1 MYSLFRKEIKIFLGS
16 LIGYLA
22 VLVFL
27 LVSGLFLW
35 VFPGAYNIPD
45 SGYATLE
52 PFFSLAPWLYLFL
65 IPAITMRFFADEK
78 RSGTIEVLLTHPISD
93 FKLVLAKFLAGLV
106 LVVFTL
112 LPTTLWFLSVYL
124 LGSPVGSI
132 DTGATR
138 GAFLGLFFLA
148 AIYLSIG
155 IFASS
160 LTDNQIVSFIVA
172 MLFSFVFYLGFD
184 FIASAGIPFIL
195 EQLFSWLSINT
206 HNLSVSRGVID
217 MRDGI
222 YFAGMTLFFL
232 YLTAFFLRKGKWKQ
246 KSARRNAAI
255 FMGSLLV
262 VFIVS
267 ANFLFRFDL
276 TSDKRYSLSPVSR
289 EMVAG
294 IENPVE
300 IEIFLAG
307 DLEPGL
313 RKLQQEII
321 EKIAVLNVFSAKP
334 IRIKITNPYQIS
346 NIEKRTRL
354 INEIVEKGIRPT
366 RFGQKTEQGVSNK
379 LIFPG
384 AIVQMGGKEMAVNF
398 LKFNPDFSA
407 EANFNH
413 SAEGVEFELVNAF
426 QKLMRTKKPDVF
438 FLEGQ
443 NELNQYEVLDFAN
456 SLAADFNV
464 ARLPVEN
471 LKNNSSPTAI
481 LIIADPKEPF
491 SETDKLCIDQ
501 FIMQGGK
508 VMWLIDPV
516 QVNTDSLSNGFQTY
530 AFPRDLN
537 LGDQLFRYGVRLN
550 YELLQDVYCAR
561 IRVNTALPGE
571 QPRFTLHPWY
581 YSPLLV
587 PGDFHPASRNLNN
600 VFTEFVSSLDTVS
613 GNPGIRKSV
622 ILSTSPNARR
632 VKSPSSVSLENI
644 NNPPARELFNEAFIP
659 VGIIMEGK
667 FTSVFKNRLVDKS
680 GFSTATLK
688 TESEPTKMVVIADG
702 GMAANRVN
710 YSTEPPQIQELGYD
724 RVSGQTFGNREFLL
738 NLVYYLND
746 ENGIMQLRNRSLK
759 LRMLDKVRIREE
771 KVFWQWL
778 NVAAP
783 LLAVALTGIFY
794 HLFRRRR
801 YARS

>member
-1 MYSLFRKEIKIFLGS
+1 M
-16 LIGYLA
+16 
-22 VLVFL
+22 
-27 LVSGLFLW
+27 
-35 VFPGAYNIPD
+35 
-45 SGYATLE
+45 
-52 PFFSLAPWLYLFL
+52 
-65 IPAITMRFFADEK
+65 
-78 RSGTIEVLLTHPISD
+78 
-93 FKLVLAKFLAGLV
+93 
-106 LVVFTL
+106 
-112 LPTTLWFLSVYL
+112 
-124 LGSPVGSI
+124 
-132 DTGATR
+132 
-138 GAFLGLFFLA
+138 
-148 AIYLSIG
+148 
-155 IFASS
+155 
-160 LTDNQIVSFIVA
+160 
-172 MLFSFVFYLGFD
+172 
-184 FIASAGIPFIL
+184 
-195 EQLFSWLSINT
+195 
-206 HNLSVSRGVID
+206 
-217 MRDGI
+217 
-222 YFAGMTLFFL
+222 
-232 YLTAFFLRKGKWKQ
+232 
-246 KSARRNAAI
+246 
-255 FMGSLLV
+255 
-262 VFIVS
+262 
-267 ANFLFRFDL
+267 
-276 TSDKRYSLSPVSR
+276 SPVSR

-321 EKIAVLNVFSAKP
+321 EKIAVLNVFSGKP

-384 AIVQMGGKEMAVNF
+384 AIVQMGGKEVAMNF

-413 SAEGVEFELVNAF
+413 SAESVEFELVNAF
-426 QKLMRTKKPDVF
+426 QKLTRTKKPDVF
-438 FLEGQ
+438 FLEGH

-464 ARLPVEN
+464 ARLPVES

-491 SETDKLCIDQ
+491 SETEKLYIDQ

-530 AFPRDLN
+530 AFPHDLN

-571 QPRFTLHPWY
+571 QPRFTIHPWY

-613 GNPGIRKSV
+613 GNPAVRKSV

-680 GFSTATLK
+680 NFSTATLK

-702 GMAANRVN
+702 RIAANRVN

-783 LLAVALTGIFY
+783 LLILALTGIFY
-794 HLFRRRR
+794 YLIRRRR